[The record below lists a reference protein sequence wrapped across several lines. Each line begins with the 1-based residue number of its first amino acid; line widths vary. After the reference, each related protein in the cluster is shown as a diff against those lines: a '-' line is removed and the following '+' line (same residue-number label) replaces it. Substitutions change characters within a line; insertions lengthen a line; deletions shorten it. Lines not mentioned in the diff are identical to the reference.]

1 MKKRILNLVLLSLVV
16 VAWSGCSGEKMMMYT
31 IDGEVRQVSE
41 KEKRMYEDNGWYEY
55 PVVKLYNAEG
65 ENKIVRKSE
74 TGEWEEDGWYQNPVI
89 KIYSPDGKTKVVS
102 KNDIEQWKN
111 EGWYEYP
118 VVKLYTNEGE
128 EVVIPKEQAPTLIKK
143 GWSYEKKV
151 VKKKEEVKNE
161 KKQNTYFTYQNSRYG
176 YRIDVPEF
184 LNNKRYADN
193 GDGGIFYNDDESV
206 SLSVYG
212 HHHLPEL
219 YSPMVTNVKQ
229 LFEHEKRTRDYVIN
243 YDVQKDNWFVIS
255 GNRGDEV
262 VYERYFFKSDDTVNV
277 FSIVYPRSREK
288 EFDEIVTHISKSFK
302 TGIGGDSVVQK

>member
-1 MKKRILNLVLLSLVV
+1 MKKFLIGLLSVLLLLIGSTAFADTNVV
-16 VAWSGCSGEKMMMYT
+16 GHIYSTDILAFVNDKP
-31 IDGEVRQVSE
+31 IDG
-41 KEKRMYEDNGWYEY
+41 
-55 PVVKLYNAEG
+55 YNIG
-65 ENKIVRKSE
+65 GR
-74 TGEWEEDGWYQNPVI
+74 T
-89 KIYSPDGKTKVVS
+89 
-102 KNDIEQWKN
+102 
-111 EGWYEYP
+111 
-118 VVKLYTNEGE
+118 
-128 EVVIPKEQAPTLIKK
+128 VVIAEDLD
-143 GWSYEKKV
+143 
-151 VKKKEEVKNE
+151 N
-161 KKQNTYFTYQNSRYG
+161 YG
-176 YRIDVPEF
+176 F
-184 LNNKRYADN
+184 HC
-193 GDGGIFYNDDESV
+193 FYNDDESV